1 MIATIRSLINRLGID
16 VVRTTTYNHDLG
28 DHLRNVLAAQ
38 QIDAVLDVGANRGGY
53 GELLR
58 RCGFKGRI
66 YSFEPVSSV
75 FTKLEAAARGDDL
88 WTCHNFALSDAA
100 GEHAINVYE
109 GDVFSSFLNV
119 NDYSK
124 DIWANLRR
132 QTTETVRLARLDEV
146 LGELPGLAGCS
157 RLMIKLDTQGYD
169 LRAFRGAGDVLDRV
183 EALQSEITFLPLY
196 DRMDDPYKVLAEY
209 RDAGFYVSG
218 VYPINRDPSLA
229 IVEYDCVMVA
239 RRETAKLWE
248 TAPVAD

>member
-1 MIATIRSLINRLGID
+1 MIRTIRALVNRMGFD
-16 VVRTTTYNHDLG
+16 VVRTATYNQDIA

-38 QIDAVLDVGANRGGY
+38 KIDAVLDVGANRGGY
-53 GELLR
+53 GQLLR
-58 RCGFKGRI
+58 RIGFKGRI

-75 FTKLEAAARGDDL
+75 FAELEVAAQGDDT

-100 GEHAINVYE
+100 GTHAINVYE
-109 GDVFSSFLNV
+109 GDVFSSFLNA

-124 DIWANLRR
+124 DIWNNLRN
-132 QTTETVRLARLDEV
+132 QTVENVRLARLDAV
-146 LGELPGLAGCS
+146 LGELPGIAECA
-157 RLMIKLDTQGYD
+157 RLMVKLDTQGYD
-169 LRAFRGAGDVLDRV
+169 LRAFRGAGGVLDRV

-209 RDAGFYVSG
+209 REAGFYVSG
-218 VYPINRDPSLA
+218 MYPINRDPSLA

-239 RRETAKLWE
+239 RRNTAKLWE